1 MIRKNIVFFIMLF
14 VCLNTQAQDSP
25 VAKKVFSITSGE
37 LKLTLMVG
45 NDDRLYQLYFGNAD
59 VSVNIPQR
67 LPTREWEFLPPYGNG
82 VITEPAIQATHAD
95 GNTSTEL
102 HYVTHKSETV
112 SDGLELTTIFLKDP
126 AYPFYVEIYLKSY
139 PKTNILEIWNSI
151 SHDEN
156 DKITLYRYASASP
169 VLKAKEYWMTQ
180 FIGNYKREAT
190 PSEEK
195 LTEGIKILDSKLGIR
210 ATQMRIPS
218 FFLSLNQSAEENSGE
233 IFGAS
238 LSWPGSF
245 QLAFDMD
252 WNKNLRVLTGINPA
266 GSQYHLQKGE
276 KFITPPIVWAYS
288 QSGKGDI
295 SRKFHRWSSDYVIRD
310 PHKDR
315 PVLLNN
321 WEATH
326 TDFNEDKLTALFDG
340 AQKVGAELFLL
351 DDGWF
356 GNDEFSR
363 DDDKRGLGDWQVSRK
378 KLPNG
383 FPYLV
388 KEANKRGIDFGI
400 WIEPEMV
407 NPNSELYQQ
416 HPDWIITQPKREPI
430 LGRYQ
435 EILDLTRPEVQEF
448 EWNVIKDILQP
459 NPGIAYVKWDC
470 NRYVTQ
476 PGSNYLP
483 ASEQSHL
490 MIDYNRE
497 LLKLMDRFA
506 NNFPNV
512 MAMICSGGGGRLD
525 FGSLRYFHSFWPSD
539 NTDPIQ
545 RVKIQWGFSHFFP
558 ASTISSHV
566 TRMGKAKMKF
576 AIDVALSGAFGVDLA
591 LDDAT
596 PEEREQI
603 AEGIQVYKSTIRNLV
618 MSGELYRILSPYDNP
633 TSSLSYVSQNKDQ
646 AILYIYQIEDGNV
659 PIIKLNGL
667 AKDQNYLV
675 KEINIPKGS
684 ISRFP
689 ANGKE
694 FSGLELMEEGI
705 ENPLSEKYESAVFEI
720 SIVKK

>member
-1 MIRKNIVFFIMLF
+1 MIRKNIGLSILLF
-14 VCLNTQAQDSP
+14 VCLIIQAQDSP
-25 VAKKVFSITSGE
+25 VAKKIFSITSGE

-59 VSVNIPQR
+59 TNVAIPQK

-82 VITEPAIQATHAD
+82 VLTEPAIQATHSD

-102 HYVTHKSETV
+102 HYVNHNTEV
-112 SDGLELTTIFLKDP
+112 MPDGLELTTISLKDP

-139 PKTNILEIWNSI
+139 PKTNVLEIWNSI

-156 DKITLYRYASASP
+156 SKITLYRYASASP

-190 PSEEK
+190 LSEEK

-218 FFLSLNQSAEENSGE
+218 FMLSMNQKAEENSGE
-233 IFGAS
+233 IYGAS

-245 QLAFDMD
+245 QMAFDMD
-252 WNKNLRVLTGINPA
+252 WNKNLRILPGMNPTGA
-266 GSQYHLQKGE
+266 QYHLQKGE
-276 KFITPPIVWAYS
+276 KFTTPAIVWAYS
-288 QSGKGDI
+288 KNGKGDI
-295 SRKFHRWSSDYVIRD
+295 SRKFHRWSTDYVIRD
-310 PHKDR
+310 PQKNR

-326 TDFNEDKLTALFDG
+326 CDFDEKKLTALFDG

-356 GNDEFSR
+356 GNGEFSR
-363 DDDKRGLGDWQVSRK
+363 DDDKRGLGDWQISRK

-388 KEANKRGIDFGI
+388 KEANKRSIDFGI

-407 NPNSELYQQ
+407 NPNSELYQK
-416 HPDWIITQPKREPI
+416 HPDWIITQSKREPI
-430 LGRYQ
+430 LGRNQ
-435 EILDLTRPEVQEF
+435 EILDLTRPDVQTF
-448 EWNVIKDILQP
+448 EWNVIHDILHP
-459 NPGIAYVKWDC
+459 NPDVAYVKWDC

-476 PGSNYLP
+476 PGSNYL
-483 ASEQSHL
+483 STDEQSHL
-490 MIDYNRE
+490 LINYNRE
-497 LLKLMDRFA
+497 LLKLMERFA
-506 NNFPNV
+506 TTFPNV
-512 MAMICSGGGGRLD
+512 MAMICSGGGGRVD

-591 LDDAT
+591 LDNAT

-603 AEGIQVYKSTIRNLV
+603 AEGIRIYKNTIRNLV
-618 MSGELYRILSPYDNP
+618 MSGELYRLLSPYDSP
-633 TSSLSYVSQNKDQ
+633 TSALSYVSPGKDK
-646 AILYIYQIEDGNV
+646 AVVYIYQIDDGKV
-659 PIIKLNGL
+659 PIITLNGL
-667 AKDQNYLV
+667 AKDRKYFIR
-675 KEINIPKGS
+675 EMNIPKGT
-684 ISRFP
+684 ISKFP
-689 ANGKE
+689 ANGKV
-694 FSGLELMEEGI
+694 FPGSELMEIGI
-705 ENPLSEKYESAVFEI
+705 ENPLSVKYESAVFEL
-720 SIVKK
+720 SVVN